1 MLRTLTIVSNQIV
14 LSFGVFGS
22 FFIIEASQVW
32 GRTLCNPWDW
42 ASKPIKRCKEENQRK
57 KSIMKQFCMV
67 MRNLRML
74 CEIQRTAV
82 ARKIWSTFWS
92 PLSTFYI
99 SFRISGSQESNTS
112 NGVQFWDETK
122 KLWPIEGNCAKLKKN
137 FALTFPDA
145 KIFAL
150 TFPDAKIFA
159 LTFPNAKIFAAHFPK
174 VKIFALTF
182 SDAKL
187 FTPPFSNAKM

>member
-1 MLRTLTIVSNQIV
+1 
-14 LSFGVFGS
+14 
-22 FFIIEASQVW
+22 
-32 GRTLCNPWDW
+32 
-42 ASKPIKRCKEENQRK
+42 
-57 KSIMKQFCMV
+57 MKQFCMAMRNLCMLCEI

-112 NGVQFWDETK
+112 NGVQFGAERR
-122 KLWPIEGNCAKLKKN
+122 KLWPFEDDCAKLRRN
-137 FALTFPDA
+137 FTLTFPDA

-150 TFPDAKIFA
+150 TFPDTKIFA
-159 LTFPNAKIFAAHFPK
+159 LTFPNAKISVAHFPNA
-174 VKIFALTF
+174 KIFALTF
-182 SDAKL
+182 SDAKFFAL
-187 FTPPFSNAKM
+187 PFSNAKM